1 MTHLTTY
8 PRAGSGVGPVP
19 DVSKQ
24 FDSLV
29 IVDRATDLVTPFLT
43 QLTYEGLL
51 DEYFGIKNCKF
62 GVGFGGFSLTSTLT
76 FL

>member
-1 MTHLTTY
+1 MAHLTAY
-8 PRAGSGVGPVP
+8 PRAGSGLAPVP

-29 IVDRATDLVTPFLT
+29 VIDRATDLVTPFLT

-51 DEYFGIKNCKF
+51 DEYFGIKNCELAKC
-62 GVGFGGFSLTSTLT
+62 FSNLAPT
-76 FL
+76 FAFL

>member
-1 MTHLTTY
+1 MAHLTAY
-8 PRAGSGVGPVP
+8 PRAGSGTVPIP

-29 IVDRATDLVTPFLT
+29 IIDRATDLVTPFLT

-51 DEYFGIKNCKF
+51 DEYFGIKNCEF
-62 GVGFGGFSLTSTLT
+62 NICFRIQYSALAFP
-76 FL
+76 